1 VHAVAKSFQLGNK
14 SGRVDGLPRP
24 EAKDILPG
32 PGNLGGSMELF
43 AFDRVYVE
51 RLRDGDSATE
61 KHFVSYFEQL
71 LHIKLRARMLP
82 CDVVRELRQ
91 ETFSRLF
98 VALRREGG
106 IRQPERLG
114 AFVNSICN
122 NVLSEHYRSS
132 IRNQPMDD
140 AHLEIPDKA
149 LNLEGMLAS
158 QETVEQVRAI
168 LNELPKRDRDV
179 LRAIFLEER
188 TKDEV
193 CAEFGVDREYLR
205 VVVHR
210 AKSRFKS
217 VYEKEQPTG
226 VGRPVGALKR

>member
-1 VHAVAKSFQLGNK
+1 
-14 SGRVDGLPRP
+14 
-24 EAKDILPG
+24 
-32 PGNLGGSMELF
+32 MELF

-91 ETFSRLF
+91 ETFSRVF

-106 IRQPERLG
+106 IRQPDRLG

-168 LNELPKRDRDV
+168 LDELPKRDRDV
-179 LRAIFLEER
+179 LRAIFLEEK

-210 AKSRFKS
+210 AKNRFKS
-217 VYEKEQPTG
+217 IYEKEQPTA